1 MATAETHT
9 PISSPYCCF
18 FGVAPR
24 RKPVLRSCDVSPAIA
39 AMMQMTEPMAI
50 APTMPSEPV
59 EPLAFSAMVEMSSV
73 AMAMPET
80 GLFDDQ
86 ISPTMREETV
96 AKKKPNTSTISAPR
110 KLTGMAGNSHMNTAI
125 SRHTASTTFMEMSC
139 SVRRVL
145 SAPLP

>member
-1 MATAETHT
+1 
-9 PISSPYCCF
+9 
-18 FGVAPR
+18 
-24 RKPVLRSCDVSPAIA
+24 
-39 AMMQMTEPMAI
+39 MMQMTEPMAI

-80 GLFDDQ
+80 GLFDDP
-86 ISPTMREETV
+86 IRPTMREETV

-125 SRHTASTTFMEMSC
+125 SRHTAKHDLHGDVLLGAQSTGGTLTVGLEG
-139 SVRRVL
+139 RGERAHDHRQRL
-145 SAPLP
+145 

>member
-1 MATAETHT
+1 M
-9 PISSPYCCF
+9 
-18 FGVAPR
+18 
-24 RKPVLRSCDVSPAIA
+24 
-39 AMMQMTEPMAI
+39 
-50 APTMPSEPV
+50 

-80 GLFDDQ
+80 GLFDDP

-125 SRHTASTTFMEMSC
+125 SRHTASTTFMEMSSRC
-139 SVRRVL
+139 AEYRQ
-145 SAPLP
+145 APLAE

>member
-1 MATAETHT
+1 M
-9 PISSPYCCF
+9 
-18 FGVAPR
+18 
-24 RKPVLRSCDVSPAIA
+24 
-39 AMMQMTEPMAI
+39 
-50 APTMPSEPV
+50 

-80 GLFDDQ
+80 GLFNDP

-125 SRHTASTTFMEMSC
+125 SRHTGEHDLHGDVLLGAQSTGGRPY
-139 SVRRVL
+139 RRT
-145 SAPLP
+145 